1 MPHITT
7 AMERSVRRG
16 VGDIIVASLR
26 SRDII
31 SEAST
36 VKNSFSSWSNCM
48 AASYCKWPV
57 IIIIVI
63 GSLIILSIV
72 TCIAR
77 CCCCGYSC
85 CCSCFSFLK
94 CCDCCGDSCAGK
106 KDKPMKHLDDPYS
119 PPARQGYQ
127 APAPM
132 MTGAAFGAGAVA
144 AHGKPEPPQY
154 AQFEVG
160 KSGLAVDPKAGA
172 LSEDALPPMPSW
184 ETATKKHVLTEEEKN
199 AVELGELDPVTGQKV
214 PLMSGAAPAGT
225 SMPPSPVPGHSP
237 YGAPGQAIGGAYSDI
252 PGEHHDQNQAAFDSN
267 GRAYGGAPSA
277 VDPYA
282 QNGRGYGGV
291 APPVDP
297 YAQNQRPYDGNG
309 RRGYGVPAPG
319 PGRGGPGRAGPGR
332 GYGSPQNPDFPG
344 QGRGYG
350 PPQQDPYGADA
361 GFAGGAPGGYGRPQ
375 PNREYSNNSNNSQR
389 PFPPQPQRQYSN
401 DSARPLNP
409 GRGYSDRPYPGDNYQ
424 QGQQGHLA
432 SPPLNNNSG
441 FDFGTNNQQPY
452 SSRPSPP
459 PQQMS
464 YESSNP
470 GGRQDPPLQ
479 GNGNGYS
486 RRSPNQPSPQEQSYP
501 GYRPYQAPS
510 QGGRG
515 PMPSAPGSRGARE
528 PQRWDPVRQ

>member
-1 MPHITT
+1 
-7 AMERSVRRG
+7 
-16 VGDIIVASLR
+16 
-26 SRDII
+26 
-31 SEAST
+31 
-36 VKNSFSSWSNCM
+36 
-48 AASYCKWPV
+48 
-57 IIIIVI
+57 
-63 GSLIILSIV
+63 
-72 TCIAR
+72 
-77 CCCCGYSC
+77 
-85 CCSCFSFLK
+85 
-94 CCDCCGDSCAGK
+94 
-106 KDKPMKHLDDPYS
+106 MKHLDDPYS

-237 YGAPGQAIGGAYSDI
+237 YGAPGQVIGGAYSDI
-252 PGEHHDQNQAAFDSN
+252 PGEHHDQNQAAFDAN

-309 RRGYGVPAPG
+309 RGGYGVPAPG

-424 QGQQGHLA
+424 QGQQGRLA

>member
-1 MPHITT
+1 MPHIST

-31 SEAST
+31 GEAST

-63 GSLIILSIV
+63 GSLIVLSIV

-106 KDKPMKHLDDPYS
+106 KDKPMKHLDDPYY
-119 PPARQGYQ
+119 PPPRQGYQ

-132 MTGAAFGAGAVA
+132 MTGAAFGAA
-144 AHGKPEPPQY
+144 AKPGPPQY

-160 KSGLAVDPKAGA
+160 KSGLAVDPKASG

-199 AVELGELDPVTGQKV
+199 AVELGELDPATGQKI
-214 PLMSGAAPAGT
+214 PLMTGAAPTGT

-252 PGEHHDQNQAAFDSN
+252 PGEHHDQNQAAFDAN
-267 GRAYGGAPSA
+267 GRAYGGAPA
-277 VDPYA
+277 ALDPYA

-291 APPVDP
+291 VPPADA
-297 YAQNQRPYDGNG
+297 YAQNQGAYDVNG
-309 RRGYGVPAPG
+309 RGGYGTPAAG

-332 GYGSPQNPDFPG
+332 GYGPQNPDFPG

-350 PPQQDPYGADA
+350 APQQDPYSPDA
-361 GFAGGAPGGYGRPQ
+361 GFAGGAAGGYGRPQ
-375 PNREYSNNSNNSQR
+375 PSREYSNNSNNTQR
-389 PFPPQPQRQYSN
+389 PFPAQPQRQYS
-401 DSARPLNP
+401 DSSRPLNP

-424 QGQQGHLA
+424 QGRIA

-441 FDFGTNNQQPY
+441 FDFGTNNQQSY

-464 YESSNP
+464 YESSSP
-470 GGRQDPPLQ
+470 GGRPDQPLQ

-486 RRSPNQPSPQEQSYP
+486 RRSPNQQSPQEQSYP
-501 GYRPYQAPS
+501 GYRPYQAPG
-510 QGGRG
+510 QATRG
-515 PMPSAPGSRGARE
+515 PMPSSAPGRGPRE
-528 PQRWDPVRQ
+528 PQKWDPVRQ